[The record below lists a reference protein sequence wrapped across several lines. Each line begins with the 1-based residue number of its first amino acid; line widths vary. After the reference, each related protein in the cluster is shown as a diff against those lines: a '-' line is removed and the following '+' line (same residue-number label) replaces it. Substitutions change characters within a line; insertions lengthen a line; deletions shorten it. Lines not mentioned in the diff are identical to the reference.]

1 MKVGGVIL
9 IVGELPPPLV
19 HAENISWNLLKN
31 GGFEF
36 HWDSNGDIDNPYFG
50 GWNIYRYRGIDGTTY
65 FPDPADGINTFVWE
79 QLTNNSQVAM
89 LPYHATTYLDPELME
104 ENICSSYAIIPSD
117 RAGISNIDLVNITR
131 VDGAPGLICGDTLPP
146 TSEIVNFGHSWVFT
160 NSSSCFSLTKD
171 WSRCYEVNL
180 TWTWP
185 QHELAGELTWNL
197 YRVEAKPVDVDLRFI
212 TPIATD
218 LTGVPGE
225 QGMYNQSGLDY
236 DGIRPQRTYYYILA
250 PIDYVGNQQF
260 SATYPSANVERV
272 QIEDTWWE
280 YNQHIIPEPLPE
292 PEPPLGVDWL
302 GDLEDSM
309 ERTEFQISG
318 AVMVGLLVLNFILL
332 PVILKKRK
340 RLKRVL
346 DARKRNQSPMSADFD
361 DFFE

>member
-1 MKVGGVIL
+1 M
-9 IVGELPPPLV
+9 
-19 HAENISWNLLKN
+19 
-31 GGFEF
+31 
-36 HWDSNGDIDNPYFG
+36 
-50 GWNIYRYRGIDGTTY
+50 
-65 FPDPADGINTFVWE
+65 
-79 QLTNNSQVAM
+79 
-89 LPYHATTYLDPELME
+89 
-104 ENICSSYAIIPSD
+104 
-117 RAGISNIDLVNITR
+117 
-131 VDGAPGLICGDTLPP
+131 
-146 TSEIVNFGHSWVFT
+146 
-160 NSSSCFSLTKD
+160 
-171 WSRCYEVNL
+171 NL

-346 DARKRNQSPMSADFD
+346 DARKRNQNPMSVDFD